1 MKRRFGFTLLEMMIV
16 VVVIGVLASIALPRY
31 VRVVEKGR
39 SAEARHILGL
49 IRDSELAY
57 YLDMDRYTNTLTQL
71 GVQVPTA
78 CNASYYFSYSV
89 AGAPGSFT
97 ATATRCTGANGKR
110 PGGTT
115 AFVLNIT
122 PAGVLGGTAGF
133 V

>member
-1 MKRRFGFTLLEMMIV
+1 MRRKNGFTLLEMMIV
-16 VVVIGVLASIALPRY
+16 VVVIGILASIALPRY

-49 IRDSELAY
+49 IRDAELAY
-57 YLDMDRYTNTLTQL
+57 YLDRDTYTTSLTNL

-78 CNASYYFSYSV
+78 CNTSYYFSYSI
-89 AGAPGSFT
+89 AGGGASFT
-97 ATATRCTGANGKR
+97 ATATRCTANGKT
-110 PGGTT
+110 PNGST

-122 PAGVLGGTAGF
+122 QAGALGGTAGF

>member
-1 MKRRFGFTLLEMMIV
+1 MRRWKGFTLLEMMIV
-16 VVVIGVLASIALPRY
+16 VVVIGILASVALPRY

-49 IRDSELAY
+49 IRDAELAY
-57 YLDMDRYTNTLTQL
+57 YLDFDAYTNSLANL
-71 GVQVPTA
+71 AVQVPGA
-78 CNASYYFSYSV
+78 CNASYYFSYAV

-97 ATATRCTGANGKR
+97 ATATRCTGAAGKR
-110 PGGTT
+110 PGGPS
-115 AFVLNIT
+115 AFVINLT

>member
-1 MKRRFGFTLLEMMIV
+1 MKCRKGFTLLEMMIV
-16 VVVIGVLASIALPRY
+16 VVVIGILASIALPRY

-49 IRDSELAY
+49 IRDAELAY
-57 YLDMDRYTNTLTQL
+57 YLDRDTYTTSLTNL

-78 CNASYYFSYSV
+78 CNTSYYFSYGISGG
-89 AGAPGSFT
+89 GASFT
-97 ATATRCTGANGKR
+97 ATATRCTAGGKTPNGS
-110 PGGTT
+110 T

-122 PAGVLGGTAGF
+122 QAGALSGTAGF